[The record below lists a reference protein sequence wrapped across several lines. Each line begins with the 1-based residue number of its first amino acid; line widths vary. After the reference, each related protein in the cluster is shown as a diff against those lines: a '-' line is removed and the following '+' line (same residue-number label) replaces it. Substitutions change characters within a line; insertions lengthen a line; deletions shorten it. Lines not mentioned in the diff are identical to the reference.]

1 MNLTAS
7 KGSYRGNLIAFDQQ
21 TDLQMWSGLEGK
33 VALVFLADPTVKE
46 IRAQWPTVE
55 YRDDDNVGRS
65 HRFDYFVF
73 YHDGRMAAVNVKHWS
88 ERDEVKALFRH
99 LTVLNLPYS
108 LVYVHEG
115 QASDGR
121 AANALAV
128 LKARQNFV
136 QADYVEAL
144 VTLADINGRVTL
156 YSLYRGARNVAD
168 RREALVS
175 LIDSGV
181 LYLANQHET
190 LADYSLLIV
199 NHPVRAEELK
209 THARS
214 AA

>member
-7 KGSYRGNLIAFDQQ
+7 KGSYRGNLIAFGQQ

-33 VALVFLADPTVKE
+33 VALVLLADPTVKE

-55 YRDDDNVGRS
+55 YRNDDGVGSS

-99 LTVLNLPYS
+99 LNVLNLPYS
-108 LVYVHEG
+108 LLYVHEG
-115 QASDGR
+115 KASDGR

-136 QADYVEAL
+136 QADYGEAL
-144 VTLADINGRVTL
+144 AMLADINGRVTRIPFIVG
-156 YSLYRGARNVAD
+156 RGTSPTAVRLSCHSSTVASCTS
-168 RREALVS
+168 RTRTNRFPTTA
-175 LIDSGV
+175 
-181 LYLANQHET
+181 YLSSII
-190 LADYSLLIV
+190 LSV
-199 NHPVRAEELK
+199 P
-209 THARS
+209 RS
-214 AA
+214 